1 MSNNGAHP
9 DLDADGE
16 DIEPAEYR
24 RMLNRALR
32 EGDRRLREG
41 KLGDTSLS
49 RYMSQ
54 AVTFLE
60 EERRRE
66 EAARPNPAASVAEA
80 DSFLENMKQLHR
92 NGEIT
97 TARLVE
103 IFPSYV
109 TLCEEHLEEAKA
121 FARELSVNA

>member
-1 MSNNGAHP
+1 MTN
-9 DLDADGE
+9 DEMYDADGE
-16 DIEPAEYR
+16 DIAPAEYR

-66 EAARPNPAASVAEA
+66 EAARPDLAANAKEA
-80 DSFLENMKQLHR
+80 DDFLESLRQMHR
-92 NGEIT
+92 DGRVPTERMAILM
-97 TARLVE
+97 RD
-103 IFPSYV
+103 YV
-109 TLCEEHLEEAKA
+109 LLCEEFLEQSRAWQKELEAEVA
-121 FARELSVNA
+121 A